1 MSGAFSL
8 LYSMRLYVMS
18 LLLLVSGFAAN
29 AQFRKIVKTPST
41 ENHFRISGVIYHH
54 DILSGNEVPA
64 AHTQIAIYQ
73 NKELYVAFFGG
84 ADGLYSFFLPVGFEY
99 EIWFGGSAFANKKL
113 FVDAT
118 QLPEEKRPRDVT
130 MDVSLFRAVE
140 GVDFSILEEPFV
152 RMAYEPESDQMK
164 MDDEYTRKRK
174 TELDKQIKKAK
185 KLLQSAK
192 G

>member
-1 MSGAFSL
+1 
-8 LYSMRLYVMS
+8 MRLYVIS
-18 LLLLVSGFAAN
+18 LLLVFSGFAAN
-29 AQFRKIVKTPST
+29 AQFRKIVKTPPT
-41 ENHFRISGVIYHH
+41 ENHFRISGVIYHYN
-54 DILSGNEVPA
+54 ILNGTEAPA
-64 AHTQIAIYQ
+64 ANTQIVIYQ

-84 ADGLYSFFLPVGFEY
+84 ADGLYSFFLPVGFQY
-99 EIWFGGSAFANKKL
+99 EIWFGGSAFENKKL

-118 QLPEEKRPRDVT
+118 QLPEEKRPRDVS

-140 GVDFSILEEPFV
+140 GIDFSILDEPFV
-152 RMAYEPESDQMK
+152 RMSYDPENDRMK
-164 MDDEYTRKRK
+164 MDDEYTRSRK